1 MVRKPVHMRKPRVVT
16 LQKSLHNSLEK
27 RQLDLS
33 RSGTNKSPS
42 KSVSGSLLSYDGQ
55 LHGMNS
61 VSGQLLTCIFYLL
74 CISQIMETVFSLWHK
89 KGRSILLTFLYNNVL
104 SVLLLVTIVILIVC
118 MKVIPEVI
126 NYRMRA

>member
-1 MVRKPVHMRKPRVVT
+1 MVRKSVHMRKPRVVT

-27 RQLDLS
+27 RQLDFS
-33 RSGTNKSPS
+33 RSGTDKSPS

-74 CISQIMETVFSLWHK
+74 CISQITKTVFSLCHK
-89 KGRSILLTFLYNNVL
+89 KGRSILLTFLYNYNVM
-104 SVLLLVTIVILIVC
+104 SVLLLVTIMIVC
-118 MKVIPEVI
+118 MKVIPAVI